1 MDSSTILLIVSAVLT
16 AVGSF
21 FAVRS
26 ELVKKKLKQ
35 AQKLMKEALDVLTVA
50 NDAVADNKISEV
62 EAAAIQKEV
71 QEMIG
76 AFKVLIGKTE

>member
-21 FAVRS
+21 FAVKS
-26 ELVKKKLKQ
+26 ELVKKKLRQ
-35 AQKLMKEALDVLTVA
+35 AQKLMKEAVDVLIVS
-50 NDAVADNKISEV
+50 NDAVADNKITEV
-62 EAAAIQKEV
+62 EASAIQKEI

-76 AFKVLIGKTE
+76 AFKVLIGKAE

>member
-16 AVGSF
+16 VAGTF
-21 FAVRS
+21 FGVKS
-26 ELVKKKLKQ
+26 ELVKRKLKE
-35 AQKLMKEALDVLTVA
+35 ARSLMKEALDVLTVA
-50 NDAVADNKISEV
+50 NAAVADNKISSE

-76 AFKVLIGKTE
+76 AFKVLVGKTE